1 MNQKSILERWL
12 QQLQKEEITPDAL
25 GLGTDRA
32 AAMRHLRAELAK
44 ITEME
49 TATPPQQTTTK

>member
-1 MNQKSILERWL
+1 MNQKQILEHWL

-25 GLGTDRA
+25 GLGTDRTV
-32 AAMRHLRAELAK
+32 AMRHLRAELAK

-49 TATPPQQTTTK
+49 AAAPQPSEKK